1 MVAPARILPRAPT
14 IEGIVMPFSMSKA
27 ALPALAIVLDAAA
40 ALLDKADAFVA
51 TKKVDP
57 AVLLG
62 WRLAPDMFPFAR
74 QFQILSDLAKNGG
87 ARLAGATPPRFED
100 TETSIVELKERLAK
114 TAAFLATLD
123 PTAIDAAAD
132 TTITFP
138 RGPNAKGHMIGAD
151 YLNHFVLPN
160 VYFHLA
166 AAYAILRSLGVDI
179 GKADYLGKIPMTKS

>member
-1 MVAPARILPRAPT
+1 
-14 IEGIVMPFSMSKA
+14 MPFSMSRA
-27 ALPALAIVLDAAA
+27 ALPALAIVLDAAI
-40 ALLDKADAFVA
+40 ALIDKAEAFA
-51 TKKVDP
+51 AAKKIDP

-62 WRLAPDMFPFAR
+62 WRLAPDMFAFVR

-87 ARLAGATPPRFED
+87 ARLAGVTPPRFED
-100 TETSIVELKERLAK
+100 TETTFADLKARLAR
-114 TAAFLATLD
+114 TADFLKTLD
-123 PTAIDAAAD
+123 PAAIDAAVD

-138 RGPNAKGHMIGAD
+138 RGPSAKGHMIGAD

-166 AAYAILRSLGVDI
+166 AAYAILRSLGLDI